1 MVPALWCCAIGEH
14 YGRDFCFAVL
24 VRAQC
29 SSAQD
34 ASGEALAE
42 VACTTGDDDSHAAM
56 CAALLGSRVLQT
68 VRSFGSQCIAIDSS
82 AYAAIGAIF

>member
-14 YGRDFCFAVL
+14 YGRDFCIAVL
-24 VRAQC
+24 MRAQC

-42 VACTTGDDDSHAAM
+42 VAGASGDDDSHAAM
-56 CAALLGSRVLQT
+56 CAALLGSSVLQT
-68 VRSFGSQCIAIDSS
+68 VRNLGRSI
-82 AYAAIGAIF
+82 

>member
-1 MVPALWCCAIGEH
+1 MPALRSRAIGEH
-14 YGRDFCFAVL
+14 YGRDFRFAVL
-24 VRAQC
+24 MRTQC

-42 VACTTGDDDSHAAM
+42 VAGASGDDDSHAAM

-68 VRSFGSQCIAIDSS
+68 VRSFGPQCI
-82 AYAAIGAIF
+82 GN